1 LRKVI
6 QARGKLMN
14 TTVMDVP
21 PPLPLDGRPAWKRWL
36 IDSPL
41 ARIVIFAIL
50 LALSITVFNFVLKL
64 AGLPSA
70 GLDSITPA
78 STLRRLVMII
88 PFVLSYW
95 VLVRFIEK
103 RRIAELAPSRAPIG
117 ILTGLAAG
125 ALLFSTIVG
134 VIALSGGYQIGGFNS
149 EVAWLAQIV
158 MLGIAPGITEEI
170 VCRGVLF
177 RIVEE
182 GLGTWAALVISALF
196 FGAAH
201 LGNPNATLWSAM
213 AIAIEAGLLFGM
225 LYNVTRSLWICM
237 GLHAAWNIMQGSV
250 YGISVSGIAQKG
262 WIAPRISGPDWLTG
276 GSFGAEASVVALAC
290 CSVLTAVLVVVAV
303 RRGTLVAPSWVRR
316 RRGLPS
322 P

>member
-1 LRKVI
+1 
-6 QARGKLMN
+6 MN
-14 TTVMDVP
+14 TTVIDVP
-21 PPLPLDGRPAWKRWL
+21 PSLPLDGRPGWKRWL

-41 ARIVIFAIL
+41 ARIVIFAFF
-50 LALSITVFNFVLKL
+50 LAVSLTVFNFALKL
-64 AGLPSA
+64 VGLPGAGLASM
-70 GLDSITPA
+70 TPA

-95 VLVRFIEK
+95 LLVRFIEK
-103 RRIAELAPSRAPIG
+103 RRIAELAASRAPVG
-117 ILTGLAAG
+117 IVAGLVGG
-125 ALLFSTIVG
+125 AFLFSVVVG
-134 VIALSGGYQIGGFNS
+134 VIALAGGYRIDGYNS
-149 EVAWLAQIV
+149 EVAWIAQIV

-182 GLGTWAALVISALF
+182 GLGTWAALVISALV

-201 LGNPNATLWSAM
+201 LGNPNATLWSAL

-225 LYNVTRSLWICM
+225 LYNVTRSLWLCM
-237 GLHAAWNIMQGSV
+237 GLHAAWNIMQGTV

-276 GSFGAEASVVALAC
+276 GSFGAEASVVALGC
-290 CSVLTAVLVVVAV
+290 CSVLTVVLVVVAL
-303 RRGTLVAPSWVRR
+303 RRGTLIAPSWVRR
-316 RRGLPS
+316 RPEAS
-322 P
+322 NA

>member
-1 LRKVI
+1 
-6 QARGKLMN
+6 MN

-21 PPLPLDGRPAWKRWL
+21 PPMPIDGRPAWKRWL

-41 ARIVIFAIL
+41 ARIVIFAAL
-50 LALSITVFNFVLKL
+50 LAASSVLFDFVLKL
-64 AGLPSA
+64 AGLPDA
-70 GLDSITPA
+70 GLASMTPA
-78 STLRRLVMII
+78 STLRRLVMIV

-103 RRIAELAPSRAPIG
+103 RRMAELAPSRAPMG
-117 ILTGLAAG
+117 ILAGLVGG
-125 ALLFSTIVG
+125 ALLFSTVVG
-134 VIALSGGYQIGGFNS
+134 VIALAGGYQIGGYNS

-182 GLGTWAALVISALF
+182 GMGTWAALVISALV

-201 LGNPNATLWSAM
+201 LGNPNATLWSAL

-225 LYNVTRSLWICM
+225 IYNVTRSLWLCM
-237 GLHAAWNIMQGSV
+237 GLHAAWNVMQGPV

-262 WIAPRISGPDWLTG
+262 WIVPRISGPDWLTG

-290 CSVLTAVLVVVAV
+290 CSVFTVVLVVLAR
-303 RRGTLVAPSWVRR
+303 RRGTIVVPSWVRR
-316 RRGLPS
+316 WLGKINRLMRL
-322 P
+322 

>member
-1 LRKVI
+1 
-6 QARGKLMN
+6 MN

-21 PPLPLDGRPAWKRWL
+21 PPPLPIDTRPAWKRWL

-50 LALSITVFNFVLKL
+50 LAASLTLFNFALKL

-103 RRIAELAPSRAPIG
+103 RRMAELAPSRAPMG
-117 ILTGLAAG
+117 ILTGLGAG
-125 ALLFSTIVG
+125 VLLFSTIVG
-134 VIALSGGYQIGGFNS
+134 VIAVAGGYQIGGFNS

-276 GSFGAEASVVALAC
+276 GSFGAEASVVALGC
-290 CSVLTAVLVVVAV
+290 CSVITVVLVVVAV
-303 RRGTLVAPSWVRR
+303 QRGTLVAPSRVRR
-316 RRGLPS
+316 RRGQS
-322 P
+322 AS